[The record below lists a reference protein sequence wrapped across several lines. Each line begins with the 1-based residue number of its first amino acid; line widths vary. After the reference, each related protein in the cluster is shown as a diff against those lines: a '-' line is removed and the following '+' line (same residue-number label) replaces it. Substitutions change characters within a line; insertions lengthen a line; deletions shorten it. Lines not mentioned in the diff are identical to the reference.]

1 MLIKLIGLTVL
12 FFIALFV
19 AIKKIPEKR
28 WSVLLTVFLGMIIGG
43 ALMIYWI
50 LFLLFGDLG

>member
-50 LFLLFGDLG
+50 LYLLFGDLG

>member
-12 FFIALFV
+12 FFILLFV
-19 AIKKIPEKR
+19 AVKKIPEKR
-28 WSVLLTVFLGMIIGG
+28 WAVLLTVFLGMIFGG

-50 LFLLFGDLG
+50 LFVLFGDLG